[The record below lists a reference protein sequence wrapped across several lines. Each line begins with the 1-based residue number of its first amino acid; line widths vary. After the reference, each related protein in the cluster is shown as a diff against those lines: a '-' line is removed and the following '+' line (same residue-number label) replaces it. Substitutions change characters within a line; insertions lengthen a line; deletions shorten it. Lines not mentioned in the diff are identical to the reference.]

1 MRRIRVAQIG
11 TSRYSHG
18 NDIFKTMKNNPDI
31 FEVVGYAFPEN
42 EREKFSDR
50 IKCFNDVPEMTVE
63 QILADKTIEAVT
75 IETEEI
81 YLTKYALM
89 AARAGKHIHM
99 EKPGGLSV
107 EDFSELINTVKKNG
121 TVFHTGYMYR
131 YNPIIKSVI
140 DRARSGDL
148 GDIIS
153 VEAQMSGWRGEEHTS
168 WLSSFKGGMMF
179 YLGCHLVDLV
189 LQIQGKPNRILPFNK
204 PTRIYETDAEDFSF
218 ALFEYDKGVS
228 FVKTTQAEK
237 GGFLRRQ
244 LVVTG
249 SRKKI
254 EINPLEITV
263 HYPLQYTEHREVSD
277 DDWNSPGEKFRSE
290 NFDRYNEMIV
300 SFGKMVAGE
309 IKNPYSYDYELELY
323 KTIIECCQ

>member
-1 MRRIRVAQIG
+1 MRKIRVAQIG

-18 NDIFKTMKNNPDI
+18 NDIFKALKNNPDI

-42 EREKFSDR
+42 EREKFADR
-50 IKCFNDVPEMTVE
+50 IGCFKGVPEMTVE
-63 QILADKTIEAVT
+63 EILADKTIEAVS
-75 IETEEI
+75 IECEEI

-89 AARAGKHIHM
+89 AAKAGKHIHM
-99 EKPGGLSV
+99 EKPGGLSL
-107 EDFSELINTVKKNG
+107 EDFTELINTVKKNG

-131 YNPIIKSVI
+131 YNPVVKSVI
-140 DRARSGDL
+140 DRARSGEL

-153 VEAQMSGWRGEEHTS
+153 VEAQMSGWRGEEQTS

-189 LQIQGKPNRILPFNK
+189 LQIQGKPKRIVPFNK
-204 PTRIYETDAEDFSF
+204 STGIYGGTAEDFSF
-218 ALFEYDKGVS
+218 ALLEYEKGVS

-249 SRKKI
+249 SRRKI
-254 EINPLEITV
+254 EIKPLEITV
-263 HYPLQYTEHREVSD
+263 KYPIQYTEHCEVSD

-290 NFDRYNEMIV
+290 DFDRYNEMMV

-309 IKNPYSYDYELELY
+309 MENPNSYDYELELY
-323 KTIIECCQ
+323 RTIIECCQ